1 MSAKMD
7 KKLFT
12 PGPLLCSATIKQAML
27 RDLGSR
33 DVEFIKAVK
42 AVRSGLLKVAAV
54 GEQEWT
60 VVPMQ
65 GSGTFSVE
73 AVFQTAVPKNR
84 KVILSICILHLPT
97 PLSLCSRLH
106 PWSVCC
112 HQYLIYYLHRQPQR
126 PLGSRYTSRTLAH
139 CSAGILSSK

>member
-33 DVEFIKAVK
+33 DVEFIQAVK
-42 AVRSGLLKVAAV
+42 AVRSGLLKVAGV
-54 GEQEWT
+54 GEGDWT

-73 AVFQTAVPKNR
+73 AVFQTAVPKDG
-84 KVILSICILHLPT
+84 KVIKEFR
-97 PLSLCSRLH
+97 CS
-106 PWSVCC
+106 P
-112 HQYLIYYLHRQPQR
+112 
-126 PLGSRYTSRTLAH
+126 RYA
-139 CSAGILSSK
+139 LSSLHNAFFG